1 MSAIKGECIVE
12 VMEEPCNLI
21 LNQIMPKKNKSN
33 NLVLLQR
40 KVD

>member
-1 MSAIKGECIVE
+1 MFAVEGESLVE

-21 LNQIMPKKNKSN
+21 LSQIMPRKNRSN
-33 NLVLLQR
+33 NLVLLQG

>member
-1 MSAIKGECIVE
+1 MSIIEGECLVE

-21 LNQIMPKKNKSN
+21 YNQIMPRKKKSN
-33 NLVLLQR
+33 NLVLLQG

>member
-1 MSAIKGECIVE
+1 MSIVEGECFVE

-21 LNQIMPKKNKSN
+21 LSQIMPRKNRSN
-33 NLVLLQR
+33 NLILLQK